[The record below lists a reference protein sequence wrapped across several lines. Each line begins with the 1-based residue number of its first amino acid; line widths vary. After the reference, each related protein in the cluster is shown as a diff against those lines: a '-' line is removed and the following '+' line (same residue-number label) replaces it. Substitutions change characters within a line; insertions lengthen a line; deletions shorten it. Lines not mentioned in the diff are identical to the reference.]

1 MSSRGVYGPGTFTD
15 DKFTPVPLECK
26 RILKLLV
33 KATPGFTQ
41 DVAVLDSVS
50 FVGGDYPIIPGPI
63 KSQAVTAVIH
73 AMAGIV
79 GQEILELRGQKRS
92 ALTINTDQAGLYLA
106 SPVTFSVDGRDA
118 VQLIESGQLDKLA
131 PDTMNGAVEGPL
143 KYRAMAIYP
152 TKNPGEWYQWHGS
165 NDPNPGLRLLGI
177 DPDARLPSNDA
188 AYELIKSRVS
198 QYSAKELDMM
208 MTEHG
213 LCGCTCYTP
222 EAWRQTSMAKV
233 LARHPLINYKRK
245 LETPDL
251 PPSPF
256 HGRAGPHY
264 RGACSGAGFGRV
276 GCGGHPRPEEELG
289 GSDFAAVYLDCWKEN
304 IRLGLGQRGW
314 QGDAARAAEG
324 CRRGDSGIPDS
335 LLGAERI
342 RARRPPGHGQR
353 ARTGIVYLDENC
365 FGPDGCWAERPGWQ
379 QIADAA
385 AGSTYV
391 MGRAYGYTNGECVLP
406 SLPISDMSTGAV
418 SLVAVLMALRDRAKF
433 GGSYYGAAAL
443 TAYNTFTL
451 QEEVGLYQ
459 PDVVAK
465 IQEMWSFPK
474 MTPEHHVYD
483 LLFMLWKAWVKKGG
497 LVDSEDFYAH
507 FRDTAFGRNM
517 KILAPIIQY
526 ANDEVNPR
534 WITPPQPYCYNTGAI
549 AFANA
554 SG

>member
-251 PPSPF
+251 PPVPF
-256 HGRAGPHY
+256 PVTSDKRPLAGIK
-264 RGACSGAGFGRV
+264 V
-276 GCGGHPRPEEELG
+276 VELARII
-289 GSDFAAVYLDCWKEN
+289 AAPA
-304 IRLGLGQRGW
+304 LGQAL
-314 QGDAARAAEG
+314 AA
-324 CRRGDSGIPDS
+324 
-335 LLGAERI
+335 LGAEVI
-342 RARRPPGHGQR
+342 RVQKKSLADLTVSTLFDYPGPLAG
-353 ARTGIVYLDENC
+353 G
-365 FGPDGCWAERPGWQ
+365 FERCVEL
-379 QIADAA
+379 
-385 AGSTYV
+385 YV
-391 MGRAYGYTNGECVLP
+391 LTNPRCSCC
-406 SLPISDMSTGAV
+406 SLP
-418 SLVAVLMALRDRAKF
+418 
-433 GGSYYGAAAL
+433 
-443 TAYNTFTL
+443 
-451 QEEVGLYQ
+451 
-459 PDVVAK
+459 
-465 IQEMWSFPK
+465 
-474 MTPEHHVYD
+474 
-483 LLFMLWKAWVKKGG
+483 
-497 LVDSEDFYAH
+497 
-507 FRDTAFGRNM
+507 
-517 KILAPIIQY
+517 
-526 ANDEVNPR
+526 
-534 WITPPQPYCYNTGAI
+534 
-549 AFANA
+549 
-554 SG
+554 